1 MMIYKYYVYF
11 HAFFLWNEL
20 LQYCTTKTYG
30 FWNIFMLL
38 QLSRILEKKKKK
50 HIRINIKIIKKIVQ
64 IGKPTTI
71 ILFFSYG
78 AHEDNLPKKNDVGC
92 MQMQR

>member
-1 MMIYKYYVYF
+1 MNTYKYYVYF

-20 LQYCTTKTYG
+20 LQYYTTKTYG

-38 QLSRILEKKKKK
+38 QLSRMFFLEKKK
-50 HIRINIKIIKKIVQ
+50 HIRVDIKIIENKSK

-71 ILFFSYG
+71 LLYAPT
-78 AHEDNLPKKNDVGC
+78 AHMKTIFKKK
-92 MQMQR
+92 MM